1 MEELKELVEDIVEYT
16 RTWSISDTEWYW
28 NVACVRKSN
37 NINEKNITQKE
48 FERAIREEI
57 LYCLIYNIYS
67 IKEQMENDYQYGY
80 DNEHFDKANKE
91 LEKKIQKIFKDF
103 KIDRGED

>member
-16 RTWSISDTEWYW
+16 RTWSISETEWYW
-28 NVACVRKSN
+28 NIACVRKSN
-37 NINEKNITQKE
+37 DIREKNITSEE

-57 LYCLIYNIYS
+57 LYALLYNIWS
-67 IKEQMENDYQYGY
+67 IQNQMENDYQYGY
-80 DNEHFDKANKE
+80 DSEEFDKANKE

-103 KIDRGED
+103 KVERWY